1 MRSLVLLVPG
11 SLESLTGG
19 YTYDRRM
26 VATLRSRGWSIAVR
40 ELDHSFPFPT
50 PVAREHASSVLAGMA
65 DGTTMLVDGLALGAL
80 PGEIER
86 EAARL
91 RFVALVHHPLAAE
104 TGLDPVKAAA
114 LEAGERRALAAVR
127 LVIVTSRA
135 TAGALAT
142 YGVERHR
149 IIVVEPGTDPAPLA
163 RGSSAGAVN
172 LLCVATLIPRKGHEI
187 LLRALAALPELDWR
201 LTCIGSPHRDPATAE
216 RVRERLRTDGLGGRV
231 RLAGE
236 MDAAALADY
245 YDRADVFVLPT
256 LYEGYGMVVAEALAR
271 GLPVVATATGAIAEL
286 VGDEAGLLV
295 PPGDVEALTAALA
308 QVLADPRVRERI
320 AQGARRVRGRLP
332 TWEDASGQMERALST
347 ADDVTS
353 AAQSRSPMP

>member
-26 VATLRSRGWSIAVR
+26 MAALGSRGWSIAVR

-50 PVAREHASSVLAGMA
+50 SVAREHAVSVLAGIA
-65 DGTTMLVDGLALGAL
+65 DGTTILVDGLALGAL
-80 PGEIER
+80 PGEIEH

-114 LEAGERRALAAVR
+114 LETGERRALAAVR

-135 TAGALAT
+135 TAGALAV

-149 IIVVEPGTDPAPLA
+149 VIVVEPGTDPAPLA
-163 RGSSAGAVN
+163 RGSPGGAVS

-187 LLRALAALPELDWR
+187 LLRALAALPDLDWR
-201 LTCIGSPHRDPATAE
+201 LTCIGSLRRDPATAE
-216 RVRERLRTDGLGGRV
+216 RVRERLRTEGLGDRV
-231 RLAGE
+231 GLAGE
-236 MDAAALADY
+236 VDAATLAAHY
-245 YDRADVFVLPT
+245 NRADVFVLAT

-271 GLPVVATATGAIAEL
+271 GLPIVASATGAIAEL

-295 PPGDVEALTAALA
+295 PPGDVVSLTAALS
-308 QVLADPRVRERI
+308 QVLADPRARERI
-320 AQGARRVRGRLP
+320 TQGAWRVRGRLP
-332 TWEDASGQMERALST
+332 TWEDASGHMERALST

-353 AAQSRSPMP
+353 ARRSRGR

>member
-1 MRSLVLLVPG
+1 MPSLVLIVPG

-26 VATLRSRGWSIAVR
+26 MTALRSRGWSISVR
-40 ELDHSFPFPT
+40 ELDPGFPFPSS
-50 PVAREHASSVLAGMA
+50 VARERAASVLAGIA
-65 DGTTMLVDGLALGAL
+65 DGTTILVDGLALGAL

-86 EAARL
+86 QAARL
-91 RFVALVHHPLAAE
+91 RCVALVHHPLAAE

-127 LVIVTSRA
+127 LVIVTSPM
-135 TAGALAT
+135 TAGALALS
-142 YGVERHR
+142 GVERHR
-149 IIVVEPGTDPAPLA
+149 VIVVEPGTDPAPLA
-163 RGSSAGAVN
+163 RGSPGGAVH

-187 LLRALAALPELDWR
+187 LLRALAALPDLDWR
-201 LTCIGSPHRDPATAE
+201 LTCIGSLDRDPATAE
-216 RVRERLRTDGLGGRV
+216 RVRERLRADGLGDRV

-236 MDAAALADY
+236 VDPATLADH

-271 GLPVVATATGAIAEL
+271 GIPIVATATGAIADL

-295 PPGDVEALTAALA
+295 PPGDVAALTAALA

-320 AQGARRVRGRLP
+320 TAGARRVRGRLP
-332 TWEDASGQMERALST
+332 TWEDASGRMARALST

-353 AAQSRSPMP
+353 ARRSGGC